1 LDNVKILTKN
11 KKARHEYFIEETY
24 EAGLAL
30 KGSEVKS
37 IRAGMANI
45 KEAYVRVA
53 AGEVEIIGMHI
64 SPYEKGS
71 TFNLDPIRTRKLLL
85 HKKEIIKLT
94 SSVAQKGLTL
104 VPLTLYL
111 KKGLVKLEVGV
122 ARGKKLYDKRQD
134 IKARD
139 AQRQQDI
146 ASKMSR

>member
-1 LDNVKILTKN
+1 MKFKVILRPDAEDGGFNVSCPALPGC
-11 KKARHEYFIEETY
+11 HSQGETMD
-24 EAGLAL
+24 EA
-30 KGSEVKS
+30 
-37 IRAGMANI
+37 MANI

-53 AGEVEIIGMHI
+53 NNEVEIIGMHI
-64 SPYEKGS
+64 SPYEKGI
-71 TFNLDPIRTRKLLL
+71 TFNKYPIRTRKLLL
-85 HKKEIIKLT
+85 HKKEIIKLS

-111 KKGLVKLEVGV
+111 KQGLVKLEVGV